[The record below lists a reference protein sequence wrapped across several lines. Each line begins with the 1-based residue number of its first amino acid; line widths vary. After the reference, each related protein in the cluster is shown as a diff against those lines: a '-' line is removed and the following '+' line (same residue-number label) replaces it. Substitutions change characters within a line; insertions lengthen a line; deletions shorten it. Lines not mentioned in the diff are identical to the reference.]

1 MSVGAVSLSV
11 AKGTHVIVDPLAK
24 LLARGSLPGAYG
36 FDLGAHAMRVSRARG
51 VAAMTLL
58 PCAMPGSW
66 MVNARA
72 PSPVFRAWMSPPRV
86 QAWEA
91 LYELLS
97 GGSDAWLSR
106 SEEER
111 DAVGKL
117 VAALCIE
124 GHGIAA
130 VSKVLAY
137 WIGETVPLMDDAMIA
152 LALGALAEPST
163 ADDPKAGAALFV
175 PVMDWFSRTAVEHER
190 TWIQVA
196 REYPLAP
203 LDTAQTLD
211 RLLWIESWGWRLRY
225 GAEHGPYARVR
236 SEDRSAIVRAPTR
249 SAGAELRESDLT
261 EQERE
266 QWERRENG
274 DDRERGHD

>member
-1 MSVGAVSLSV
+1 MPVGVVELSV
-11 AKGTHVIVDPLAK
+11 AGGTRAIVDPLAK
-24 LLARGSLPGAYG
+24 LLARGALPGAYG

-51 VAAMTLL
+51 VAPMTLL

-72 PSPVFRAWMSPPRV
+72 PSPVFRAWLSPPRA

-97 GGSDAWLSR
+97 GGSEAWLSR
-106 SEEER
+106 GAEER
-111 DAVGKL
+111 DAVTKL
-117 VAALCIE
+117 VGALCIE

-137 WIGETVPLMDDAMIA
+137 WVGESVPLMDDAMIA
-152 LALGALAEPST
+152 MALGALPEPAT

-175 PVMDWFSRTAVEHER
+175 PVMDWFSRAVVEHER

-211 RLLWIESWGWRLRY
+211 RLLWVESWGWRLRF
-225 GAEHGPYARVR
+225 GAEHGPFARVKGA
-236 SEDRSAIVRAPTR
+236 DRTAIVRAPTR
-249 SAGAELRESDLT
+249 AAGAELAEAELT

-266 QWERRENG
+266 QWERRE
-274 DDRERGHD
+274 ERAST